1 MSSIIP
7 LNLPKT
13 SLQLS
18 RKDEEIYVQC
28 LIRRKKIKLTP
39 EEWVRQHFIAYLH
52 QEHHF
57 PLSRIAVEK
66 SIQYAG
72 LTKRWDIVVYDPD
85 FLPFVLVECKAPHV
99 PISMDTLYQALTYQ
113 KEMQGKFIA
122 LSNGLTH
129 AFYEVDVENKRLTV
143 LEKLPIDSSSII

>member
-1 MSSIIP
+1 MSPIIP
-7 LNLPKT
+7 LNLSKT

-39 EEWVRQHFIAYLH
+39 EEWVRQHFIAFLH

-72 LTKRWDIVVYDPD
+72 LTKRWDIVVYDID
-85 FLPFVLVECKAPHV
+85 FQPFVLVECKAPHI

-122 LSNGLTH
+122 LSNGLIH
-129 AFYEVDVENKRLTV
+129 AFYEVDAENKRLTV
-143 LEKLPIDSSSII
+143 LEKLPIDSTSII